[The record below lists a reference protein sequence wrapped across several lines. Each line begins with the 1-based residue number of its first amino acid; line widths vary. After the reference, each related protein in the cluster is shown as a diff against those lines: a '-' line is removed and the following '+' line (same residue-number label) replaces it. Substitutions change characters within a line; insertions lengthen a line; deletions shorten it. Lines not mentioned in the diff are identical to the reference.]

1 VFVRF
6 PTPGK
11 VKTRLAAGVGPV
23 AACAFYRACANY
35 TMQLACRCSSAHA
48 AIHYSNGDKEAD
60 ILDWVASLGLQAT
73 KLRPQS
79 ANPCLGFKMRLALEQ
94 ELAEPGVTKVL
105 VIGSD
110 IPGLTES
117 VLAAAV
123 EALDSYEVVLGPA
136 FDGGYYLLGMRGP
149 HVEASLFEGIE
160 WSTSSVLEGTLQRAE
175 AAGMRVAPQDTLPM
189 LQDIDT
195 VDDLR
200 AWKDMQGKREVATV
214 EPDAA
219 EISASR
225 DCLLKIVE
233 QVMSQT

>member
-1 VFVRF
+1 MDNITGSPLQGSCCICVFVRF

-60 ILDWVASLGLQAT
+60 ILDWVASLGLQ
-73 KLRPQS
+73 
-79 ANPCLGFKMRLALEQ
+79 
-94 ELAEPGVTKVL
+94 VL

-123 EALDSYEVVLGPA
+123 EALDSYEVGKKDILSLTEAALAVA
-136 FDGGYYLLGMRGP
+136 
-149 HVEASLFEGIE
+149 VEALDS
-160 WSTSSVLEGTLQRAE
+160 
-175 AAGMRVAPQDTLPM
+175 D
-189 LQDIDT
+189 
-195 VDDLR
+195 
-200 AWKDMQGKREVATV
+200 K
-214 EPDAA
+214 
-219 EISASR
+219 
-225 DCLLKIVE
+225 
-233 QVMSQT
+233 